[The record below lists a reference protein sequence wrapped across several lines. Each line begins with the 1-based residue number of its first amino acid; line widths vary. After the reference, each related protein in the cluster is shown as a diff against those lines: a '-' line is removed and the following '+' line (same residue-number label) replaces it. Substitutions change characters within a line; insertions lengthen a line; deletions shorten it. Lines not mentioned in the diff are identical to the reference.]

1 MSTVLVVGS
10 GGREHALSYGLNASE
25 QVDKLYVVPGN
36 AGTASLSKAE
46 NAQVEHSELAAF
58 CKDMQVD
65 FVVIGPDAAIVAGL
79 GDQLR
84 SRGISTFAPSQAA
97 AALEG
102 SKGFATEFM
111 QRHGISLPPSQVVYD
126 KAAAK
131 AAVVAFGGPAVSV
144 IKADGLAAGKG
155 VFLPDTDEEASD
167 AIDKIFAGEVDGRGA
182 QAVIQQRYHGPEVSM
197 FVLSDGMTHKIIP
210 IPCQD
215 HKRLLE
221 ADKGPNTGG
230 MGVYAPLPKWLL
242 SDDQLAKISTIADQ
256 TFAGM
261 LAESTPYESVLYLG
275 IMLAEELGGDPI
287 VIEYNARWGDPE
299 TEVLVPLLMHCGVDI
314 YEMLHA
320 TATGALASY
329 ELPATITGTAITTCL
344 AVPGYPDKP
353 VTGQVIHGL
362 KKQYSDVVVFQAG
375 TKHTDQGLITNG
387 GRVIFVTGLGDNLA
401 DAQVAANQAIGE
413 SAIHFDDMQ
422 LRRDIGYQ
430 ALTPA
435 S

>member
-1 MSTVLVVGS
+1 MSTVLIVGS
-10 GGREHALSYGLNASE
+10 GGREHALSYGLNASD
-25 QVDKLYVVPGN
+25 QVDKIYVVPGN

-46 NAQVEHSELAAF
+46 NAQVEHAELAAF
-58 CKDMQVD
+58 CKDMLVD
-65 FVVIGPDAAIVAGL
+65 FVIIGPDAAIVAGL

-84 SRGISTFAPSQAA
+84 ARGVTTFAPSQAA

-111 QRHGISLPPSQVVYD
+111 QRHGISIPPSKVVYD
-126 KAAAK
+126 HATSTKAI
-131 AAVVAFGGPAVSV
+131 VNFGGPACSV

-155 VFLPDTDEEASD
+155 VFLPDTEEEASL
-167 AIDKIFAGEVDGRGA
+167 ALDKIFNGEVDGSGA
-182 QAVIQQRYHGPEVSM
+182 QVVIQRRYHGPEVSV
-197 FVLSDGMTHKIIP
+197 FVLSDGISHKIIP

-230 MGVYAPLPKWLL
+230 MGVYAPLPNWLL
-242 SDDQLAKISTIADQ
+242 NDAQLAKISIIADQ

-261 LAESTPYESVLYLG
+261 LAEGNPYKSVLYIG
-275 IMLAEELGGDPI
+275 IMLAEELGGDPV

-299 TEVLVPLLMHCGVDI
+299 TEVLVPLLMRGGVDI

-320 TATGALASY
+320 TATGSLASY
-329 ELPATITGTAITTCL
+329 ELPTTIMGTAITTCL

-362 KKQYSDVVVFQAG
+362 KSQYTNVVVFQAG
-375 TKHTDQGLITNG
+375 TKRAGDDLITNG
-387 GRVIFVTGLGDNLA
+387 GRVIFVTGLGDSLGE
-401 DAQVAANQAIGE
+401 AQAAANAAIGE

-430 ALTPA
+430 ALAPTN
-435 S
+435 

>member
-1 MSTVLVVGS
+1 MSSVLVVGS

-25 QVDKLYVVPGN
+25 QVKKLYVVPGN
-36 AGTASLSKAE
+36 AGTDGLSKAE

-58 CKDMQVD
+58 CKDKQVD
-65 FVVIGPDAAIVAGL
+65 FVVIGPDAPIVAGL
-79 GDQLR
+79 GDELR
-84 SRGISTFAPSQAA
+84 AAGITTFAPSQAA

-111 QRHGISLPPSQVVYD
+111 QRHGISLPPSKVVYD
-126 KAAAK
+126 QATAEE
-131 AAVVAFGGPAVSV
+131 AVVTFGGPAHSV

-155 VFLPDTDEEASD
+155 VFLPDTEEEASQ
-167 AIDKIFAGEVDGRGA
+167 AIEKIFAGEVDGSGA
-182 QAVIQQRYHGPEVSM
+182 QVVIQQRYHGPEVSV
-197 FVLSDGMTHKIIP
+197 FVLSDGLSHKIIP

-242 SDDQLAKISTIADQ
+242 NDDQLNKISIIADK

-261 LAESTPYESVLYLG
+261 RAEGNPYESVLYLG
-275 IMLAEELGGDPI
+275 IMLAKELDGDPI

-299 TEVLVPLLMHCGVDI
+299 TEVLIPLLMQNGVDI

-320 TATGALASY
+320 TAKGSLASY
-329 ELPATITGTAITTCL
+329 MLPTAISGTAITTCL

-362 KKQYSDVVVFQAG
+362 QKHYSDVVVFQAG
-375 TKHTDQGLITNG
+375 TKHADKGLVTNG
-387 GRVIFVTGLGDNLA
+387 GRVIFVTGLGDGLRE
-401 DAQVAANQAIGE
+401 AQTAANQAIGA

-430 ALTPA
+430 ALAPTN
-435 S
+435 